1 MQQSTN
7 YTGKVSHIFVPITP
21 LNVKLFFT
29 RPVLSQSVTYLEGA
43 DRPWPLEQT
52 FKNNLEVPHLR
63 LNKASLMLDTQLFSV
78 KIPQSK
84 IDIKCF
90 RRANCSIDVF
100 QYSFYSD
107 QSNQIKKSCC
117 QISTYKTNKDKFT
130 IKQNKNTYQLGAARF
145 INYSHI
151 HPLKSVY
158 RLNSVKLA

>member
-90 RRANCSIDVF
+90 RRANCSIDVLYIPSIQTNRIRLRNLVVKF
-100 QYSFYSD
+100 QHTKQTRTNS
-107 QSNQIKKSCC
+107 QSN
-117 QISTYKTNKDKFT
+117 KTRT
-130 IKQNKNTYQLGAARF
+130 HT
-145 INYSHI
+145 S
-151 HPLKSVY
+151 
-158 RLNSVKLA
+158 